1 MQVVVNGKEE
11 SLDNDNIILSTWLK
25 DKNIDT
31 NGFIVMINDEIIK
44 QESWQSVVIKPS
56 DIIEI
61 LNFVSGG

>member
-44 QESWQSVVIKPS
+44 QESWQSVVTKPS